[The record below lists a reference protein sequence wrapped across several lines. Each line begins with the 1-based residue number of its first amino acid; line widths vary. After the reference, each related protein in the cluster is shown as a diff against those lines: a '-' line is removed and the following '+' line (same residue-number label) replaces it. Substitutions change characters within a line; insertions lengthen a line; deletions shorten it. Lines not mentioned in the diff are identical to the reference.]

1 MKLTSATTRR
11 KSMGKIIWQDTETTG
26 LNSAENAIIELAAIV
41 EIDEKIVDSF
51 SIQMAPLIGKKINE
65 KALEI
70 NGRTIEEISKF
81 PPLDIAMV
89 EYKEKL
95 DAHVNKFNTEDKFIV
110 AGYNIGFDINF
121 IRAAFIDIG
130 DKYYGSYF
138 FNCPLDVYSDVAKT
152 VAETGLRLPNYKLV
166 TVCDYFGIKIDAH
179 NPQSDIMA
187 TRELYY
193 HLESARPKYIK
204 RQRIINAKSS

>member
-1 MKLTSATTRR
+1 
-11 KSMGKIIWQDTETTG
+11 MGKIIWLDTETTG
-26 LNSAENAIIELAAIV
+26 LSSVENAIIDLAAIV
-41 EIDEKIVDSF
+41 EVDEEIVESF
-51 SIQMAPLIGKKINE
+51 SIQMAPPIGKKINE

-81 PPLDIAMV
+81 PPLDIAMAG
-89 EYKEKL
+89 YKKKL
-95 DAHVNKFNTEDKFIV
+95 DCYVNKFNPEDKFIV

-152 VAETGLRLPNYKLV
+152 VADTGLRLPNYKLA
-166 TVCDYFGIKIDAH
+166 TVCDYFEIEIDAH
-179 NPQSDIMA
+179 NPQSDIIA

-193 HLESARPKYIK
+193 HMESIRPKYIK
-204 RQRIINAKSS
+204 KNRTVEV